1 MTGSVEKGGSEAL
14 AKLAEYARRSERQ
27 EGKVPATMVKEE
39 DWQGLAFVIDGVKLV
54 TAMEEVRELLPYP
67 ESVTRVPGTK
77 SWMLGLANVRGE
89 LLPIV
94 DLQQFL
100 GAPPVV
106 INERC
111 RVLVI
116 RNRGTSTGLLV
127 SSVIG
132 MRHLPLNRQ
141 ILDAEFEGV
150 VGRYV
155 YDVFGLEDGVW
166 PVFSMAALANDER
179 FLSAAA

>member
-1 MTGSVEKGGSEAL
+1 MGSTAEQQARVL
-14 AKLAEYARRSERQ
+14 ATLADYERRSQAQ
-27 EGKVPATMVKEE
+27 ESRVPATMVKEE
-39 DWQGLAFVIDGVKLV
+39 DWQGLAFIIDGVKLV
-54 TAMEEVRELLPYP
+54 VAMEEVRELLPYP
-67 ESVTRVPGTK
+67 EAVTRVPGTR

-106 INERC
+106 INDRC

-116 RNRGTSTGLLV
+116 RNRGASTGLLV
-127 SSVIG
+127 PSVIG
-132 MRHLPLNRQ
+132 MRHLPLERQ
-141 ILDAEFEGV
+141 IRDAEFDGV
-150 VGRYV
+150 VGQYV
-155 YDVFGLEDGVW
+155 YDVFGLDDGVW

-179 FLSAAA
+179 FMMAAA